1 MLARPEIVRTLPTM
15 SAATRPVSIL
25 KMGFAEPELLA
36 KYGDYVDM
44 VRRKLPATLQA
55 TAQVID
61 PSAGGALPEPQS
73 VESLIITGSSSMV
86 TDPTPTDLI
95 AFNWLERVLAAGCP
109 VLGLCYGHQM
119 LGHILGGEVGPLP
132 GGPEIGVA
140 DITLDAADDPLF
152 SACGAQQRVA
162 VIHWQ
167 TILRLPDGA
176 RVLGKGIRDPHQAV
190 RFAKNVWG
198 VQFHP
203 EFSRAVMIDYVE
215 ACSDEID
222 ELGLDPKTAAAE
234 MAQWTEDQTQV
245 IARFAQL

>member
-1 MLARPEIVRTLPTM
+1 M
-15 SAATRPVSIL
+15 SAPRTISIL

-44 VRRKLPATLQA
+44 VRRKLPEPQQA
-55 TAQVID
+55 TTQVID
-61 PSAGGALPEPQS
+61 PLTGALPDPHS
-73 VESLIITGSSSMV
+73 IDRLIITGSSSMV
-86 TDPTPTDLI
+86 TDPTPTDLL
-95 AFNWLERVLAAGCP
+95 AFRWLERVLAAERP

-119 LGHILGGEVGPLP
+119 LGHVLGGKVGPLP

-140 DITLDAADDPLF
+140 DVTLNAAHDPLF
-152 SACGAQQRVA
+152 SACAPHQRVA

-167 TILRLPDGA
+167 TILRLPSGA
-176 RVLGKGIRDPHQAV
+176 HILGSGKRDPHQAV

-203 EFSRAVMIDYVE
+203 EFSRAVMVDYIE
-215 ACSDEID
+215 NCADEFAK
-222 ELGLDPKTAAAE
+222 LGQDQKSAATE
-234 MAQWTEDQTQV
+234 MAQWPEDQTQV

>member
-1 MLARPEIVRTLPTM
+1 M
-15 SAATRPVSIL
+15 SASAARTVSIL

-44 VRRKLPATLQA
+44 VRRKLPEPQQA

-61 PSAGGALPEPQS
+61 PSAGGALPDPHS
-73 VESLIITGSSSMV
+73 IDRLIITGSSSMV
-86 TDPTPTDLI
+86 TDPTPTDLQ
-95 AFNWLERVLAAGCP
+95 AFNWLEDVLDAGKP

-119 LGHILGGEVGPLP
+119 LGHVLGGKVGPLP

-140 DITLDAADDPLF
+140 DIALNAADDPLF
-152 SACGAQQRVA
+152 SACAPHQRVA

-167 TILRLPDGA
+167 TILHLPPGA
-176 RVLGKGIRDPHQAV
+176 HILGMGKRDPHQAI

-215 ACSDEID
+215 ACADEID
-222 ELGLDPKTAAAE
+222 ETGLDPKTTATE
-234 MAQWTEDQTQV
+234 MAQWTEDQTHI
-245 IARFAQL
+245 IARFATL

>member
-1 MLARPEIVRTLPTM
+1 M
-15 SAATRPVSIL
+15 SATRTVSIL

-44 VRRKLPATLQA
+44 VRRKLPEPQQAATR
-55 TAQVID
+55 VID
-61 PSAGGALPEPQS
+61 PSAGPLPEPQS
-73 VESLIITGSSSMV
+73 IKSLIITGSSSMV
-86 TDPTPTDLI
+86 TDPTPTDLV
-95 AFNWLERVLAAGCP
+95 AFRWLERVLAAERP

-119 LGHILGGEVGPLP
+119 LGHILGGQVGPLP

-140 DITLDAADDPLF
+140 DITLNAADDPLF
-152 SACGAQQRVA
+152 SACAPHQRVA

-167 TILRLPDGA
+167 TILRLPAGA
-176 RVLGKGIRDPHQAV
+176 RVLGTGIRDPHQAV

-222 ELGLDPKTAAAE
+222 ELGLDPKTTATE
-234 MAQWTEDQTQV
+234 MAQWTEDQTDV

>member
-1 MLARPEIVRTLPTM
+1 
-15 SAATRPVSIL
+15 
-25 KMGFAEPELLA
+25 MGFAEPELLA

-44 VRRKLPATLQA
+44 VRRKLPVSDQA
-55 TAQVID
+55 TTHIID
-61 PSAGGALPEPQS
+61 PASGSALPDPQS
-73 VESLIITGSSSMV
+73 INRLIITGSSSMV
-86 TDPTPTDLI
+86 TDPSPTDLI
-95 AFNWLERVLAAGCP
+95 AFRWLERVLAAERP

-119 LGHILGGEVGPLP
+119 LGHILGGHVGPLP
-132 GGPEIGVA
+132 DGPEIGVA

-152 SACGAQQRVA
+152 SACAPQQRVA

-167 TILRLPDGA
+167 TILRLPAGA
-176 RVLGKGIRDPHQAV
+176 HVLGKGIRDPHQAV

-215 ACSDEID
+215 ACTDEFTKRGQD
-222 ELGLDPKTAAAE
+222 QTAVAAE
-234 MAQWTEDQTQV
+234 MAAWPEDQTDV